1 MVIFETDFFLQRSY
15 LQRLFCNGHIS
26 NGHNSNGYIFQL
38 AIIPSSPLSH
48 LPPCYSSP
56 SLPSSATTRPVPP
69 SLTAPPP
76 GQTPVAAGA
85 EPPSTLGL
93 PPPAPSLMPGVR
105 GQLQCRPTSH
115 HAGPFLLS
123 PLMRRLQGSL
133 RRSAPAG
140 RASLPPSRFHRGRV
154 DPHEGRDVPADPRVA
169 CAYELLAAS
178 FSAGMSP
185 GGAGRGLPLSP
196 PLSLSLKSTSM
207 ACGSAGIGAQDHEER
222 MRTWRE
228 ISVPAREI
236 EPAAAAA
243 RG

>member
-1 MVIFETDFFLQRSY
+1 MQRSY

-26 NGHNSNGYIFQL
+26 NCHNSNGYIFQL

-85 EPPSTLGL
+85 EPPSAPGL
-93 PPPAPSLMPGVR
+93 PPPVPSLTPGVW

-133 RRSAPAG
+133 RRLAPAG
-140 RASLPPSRFHRGRV
+140 RASLPHLDFIEDEQIRTRGEMYPRIRALHARMSSWPPRSVREWPQAAPAEVWPS
-154 DPHEGRDVPADPRVA
+154 
-169 CAYELLAAS
+169 
-178 FSAGMSP
+178 
-185 GGAGRGLPLSP
+185 LPL
-196 PLSLSLKSTSM
+196 LKSTSM
-207 ACGSAGIGAQDHEER
+207 ACGSAGIGAQDHGER

-228 ISVPAREI
+228 ISVPARESRQLRQ
-236 EPAAAAA
+236 PADERVVSLSYMWEVAL
-243 RG
+243 